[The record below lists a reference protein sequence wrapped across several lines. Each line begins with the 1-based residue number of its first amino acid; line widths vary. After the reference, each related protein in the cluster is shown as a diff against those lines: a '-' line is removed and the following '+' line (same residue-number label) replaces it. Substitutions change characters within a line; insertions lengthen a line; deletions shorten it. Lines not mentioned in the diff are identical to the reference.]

1 LTATEPNQFPFFF
14 VHIGRWFVV
23 EKSVKKYVV
32 CEPSS
37 YLIVRAQGKKEWLQ
51 DFASK
56 VKGLYPN
63 NNISFTPLI
72 RHSEGRFYI
81 YIHILMEAE

>member
-1 LTATEPNQFPFFF
+1 
-14 VHIGRWFVV
+14 V
-23 EKSVKKYVV
+23 EKNSGRRYIV

-51 DFASK
+51 EFASK

-63 NNISFTPLI
+63 ANISFTPLI
-72 RHSEGRFYI
+72 RHSDGRFYI
-81 YIHILMEAE
+81 YIHILMEGEYGKKESEDSH